1 MFQPHTSAFPPGRSL
16 ADALLA
22 ETQELR
28 WRKCS
33 VDTHHQVLLC
43 REARMGGDGRLF
55 CKMAPTLYL
64 FIIMSFNC
72 VVLFNVLFL
81 RQGLTV

>member
-1 MFQPHTSAFPPGRSL
+1 MFQPHTSASPPGRSL
-16 ADALLA
+16 AGALLA

-28 WRKCS
+28 WRKRS
-33 VDTHHQVLLC
+33 VDARHQVLLC

-64 FIIMSFNC
+64 LIIMSFNC
-72 VVLFNVLFL
+72 IVLFIVLFL
-81 RQGLTV
+81 RRGLTI